1 MKELTTVLRI
11 NEFETCSKEPH
22 EPVEGLVGMQG
33 EHFLMNNFCGL
44 RTTWLRPDTL
54 LLFREN

>member
-1 MKELTTVLRI
+1 MKDLTTVLRI

-44 RTTWLRPDTL
+44 RTT
-54 LLFREN
+54 